1 MKVSELLSM
10 AGSLGACDKS
20 GKATD
25 WKSVCWLFFTPQG
38 REFCAKHNFPSLES
52 FRLIKEEVLKYG
64 VYVDSGGIKLS
75 DVENIALVGDTSAE
89 LTYSGADV
97 IHRVILM
104 HGAKAVIHASRY
116 AVISVL
122 NISGSYEVVN
132 DGTARV
138 LRE

>member
-10 AGSLGACDKS
+10 AGSLGACEKS
-20 GKATD
+20 SKATD

-38 REFCAKHNFPSLES
+38 REFCEKHNFPSLES
-52 FRLIKEEVLKYG
+52 FRLIKDDVLKHG
-64 VYVDSGGIKLS
+64 VYVDCGSVQMS

-104 HGAKAVIHASRY
+104 HGAKAVINVSRY
-116 AVISVL
+116 AVVSVL
-122 NISGSYEVVN
+122 NISGSYEIVN

-138 LRE
+138 LHG